1 MVNNNNNAVDT
12 ATAATAAASDDD
24 DNVDNKDDNDYD
36 KLNSKDET
44 LLKIYTDPSNPASY
58 GSIDKLYKA
67 SKIINNKI
75 NKNDVKK
82 FLANNRAYTL
92 HRQSKKNFIR
102 RRIFSKHPKHIAS
115 TDLADMSL
123 LSRYNNGV
131 KYLLVI
137 IDIFSRFLSVYP
149 LKRKDGQSV
158 LVGIKHILETDQF
171 RGIKFLNSDEGGEY
185 YNKYV
190 KDYLQKKNI
199 KLYSTFSREI
209 KASIAERVIRTIK
222 SKIFKYLTHKNTKKY
237 VDVLNQIVSSYNNS
251 AHRGLKRSQTPNNVH
266 KLTDPNLIQ
275 EQFDRMYKDVHRIK
289 KNNTSLLTLGQAV
302 RIVNSDKNK
311 VFRKGYL
318 IQNTEEIFKI
328 KSIDN
333 NYIPTVYYLE
343 DLEGEEIKGK
353 FYRDELIPCE
363 VPQYFHIDIIKQRT
377 INKKKQYFVHWRG
390 YPESSR
396 RWVDAVDIKTI

>member
-1 MVNNNNNAVDT
+1 MVNNNNNNNNNIADG
-12 ATAATAAASDDD
+12 DI
-24 DNVDNKDDNDYD
+24 NKDEI
-36 KLNSKDET
+36 LSE
-44 LLKIYTDPSNPASY
+44 IYTDISNPASY
-58 GSIDKLYKA
+58 GSVDKLYRA

-75 NKNDVKK
+75 SRNDVKK
-82 FLANNRAYTL
+82 FLANNRTYTL
-92 HRQSKKNFIR
+92 HRQSRKKFIR

-115 TDLADMSL
+115 SDLADLSL

-158 LVGIKHILETDQF
+158 LEGIKHILESNEFQ
-171 RGIKFLNSDEGGEY
+171 GIKFLNSDEGGEY

-209 KASIAERVIRTIK
+209 KAAIAERVIRTIK
-222 SKIFKYLTHKNTKKY
+222 SKIFKYLTQKNTKKY
-237 VDVLNQIVSSYNNS
+237 IDVIDQIVNSYNNS
-251 AHRGLKRSQTPNNVH
+251 SHRGLKKGQTPNDVH
-266 KLTDPNLIQ
+266 KLTDPNLVQ

-289 KNNTSLLTLGQAV
+289 KNITSLLSVGQAV

-318 IQNTEEIFKI
+318 IQNTEEIFRI

-353 FYRDELIPCE
+353 FYRDELTPCE
-363 VPQYFHIDIIKQRT
+363 VPEYFHIDIIKERT
-377 INKKKQYFVHWRG
+377 LNKKKQYFVHWRG

-396 RWVDAVDIKTI
+396 RWVDAIDIKTI